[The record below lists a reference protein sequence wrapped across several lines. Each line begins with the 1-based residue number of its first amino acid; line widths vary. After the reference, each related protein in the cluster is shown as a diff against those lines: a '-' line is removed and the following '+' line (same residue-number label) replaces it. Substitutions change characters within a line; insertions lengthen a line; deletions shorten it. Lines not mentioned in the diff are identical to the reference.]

1 MNYKKQDFASCQFN
15 PLVEGRIDDVYP
27 QLLDIVYPEWR
38 DTDTDVILRYTIM
51 VYDPKSPL
59 VVNERDMNYRKG
71 IAAELVGLEDPELCE
86 SIFNATHKYAADLIV
101 RYLIRFIRSKEWAA
115 ICAFETAYTE
125 SIKEVIEPISGKSS
139 KERLDS
145 VQKKAAVKE
154 EIIKDIERLD
164 KLYRAFF
171 GEDDELQTKTKK
183 RLTPEMIANGK

>member
-1 MNYKKQDFASCQFN
+1 MNYKKPDFANCQFN
-15 PLVEGRIDDVYP
+15 PLVENKILEAYP
-27 QLLDIVYPEWR
+27 KLCEIVLPEWV
-38 DTDTDVILRYTIM
+38 DENTDALLRYAIM

-59 VVNERDMNYRKG
+59 VLNERDMNYRKG
-71 IAAELVGLEDPELCE
+71 IAAELVGLEDELLSE
-86 SIFNATHKYAADLIV
+86 SIFNCTHLYAADLIV
-101 RYLIRFIRSKEWAA
+101 RFLIRFVRSKEWAA

-125 SIKEVIEPISGKSS
+125 SIKEVIEPISGRSS

-164 KLYRAFF
+164 KLYRVFF
-171 GEDDELQTKTKK
+171 GEDDELQTKGKK